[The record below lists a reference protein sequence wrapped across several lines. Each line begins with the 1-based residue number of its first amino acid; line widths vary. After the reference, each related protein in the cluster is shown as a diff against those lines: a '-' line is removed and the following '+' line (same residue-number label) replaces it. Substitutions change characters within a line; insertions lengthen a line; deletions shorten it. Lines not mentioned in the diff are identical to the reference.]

1 MEVSFFK
8 GLLNNFIIT
17 IGSCVVPMIVGVLS
31 YLYCRKKATVPKY
44 IRFLGIVFESFSP
57 ILTIMMLGYFI
68 FGRAIPSVGP
78 MAIAI
83 IGFSISFLGYMLTR
97 YNSDY
102 SLTKNIVVNG
112 IGLFSTVFKWSFL
125 ASSLGVVEMLGAFK
139 QYESMRYTLEPFW
152 IVFIVSFIVIFIL
165 EFMKYIAKEKL

>member
-1 MEVSFFK
+1 MAISFLK
-8 GLLNNFIIT
+8 GLLNNFLIT
-17 IGSCVVPMIVGVLS
+17 IGSCVVPMVVGVLT

-44 IRFLGIVFESFSP
+44 IRLFGIVFESFCP
-57 ILTIMMLGYFI
+57 ILTILMLVYFI

-112 IGLFSTVFKWSFL
+112 IGLFSTAFKWSFL
-125 ASSLGVVEMLGAFK
+125 ASSVGVVEMLGAFK
-139 QYESMRYTLEPFW
+139 EYEAFRYTVKPFW